1 MSQIKENIRKRDLE
15 KNNFC
20 FTNNIPII
28 RIPYNK
34 NFGIEDLILETSR
47 FILTKENENEYYK
60 Y

>member
-1 MSQIKENIRKRDLE
+1 MSRIK
-15 KNNFC
+15 
-20 FTNNIPII
+20 NNIPII
-28 RIPYNK
+28 RISYNK